1 MQIKPEQLIDIYENA
16 LSTKPNNSTIYS
28 KLAELYYAQGNLEAA
43 TKNYQQAVQIKP
55 ELELSNNILRRLML
69 AQTSNNDNDILY
81 NWVTADTESLYEHSN
96 ACEQI
101 CKGNLG
107 GVLIKQV
114 FSKEEI
120 ENARTKIKAKQN
132 KTNTTN
138 SWETTGISLTNVDGD
153 IERYFK
159 ESFIF
164 SLQLK
169 DIFANN
175 FETRLLS
182 IFNSI
187 SGSQKLELA
196 KTNDENKFIPGQ
208 IRILYPKKGGYKAH
222 NEYELFKYYKLHEH
236 LKPIVKEFEILSYFL
251 VIDKPKIG
259 GELILYDFLHEQTT
273 SGMRKNFYTN
283 QLDAYLGNFR
293 KQYINPDI
301 GDMVIFNGG
310 RIWHKVAD
318 FDGDKNRITVGGFLL
333 SSQDN
338 QKIYCVT

>member
-1 MQIKPEQLIDIYENA
+1 MQIKIEQLIDIYEKA
-16 LSTKPNNSTIYS
+16 LFTKPNNSTIYS
-28 KLAELYYAQGNLEAA
+28 KLAELYYALGNLEAA

-55 ELELSNNILRRLML
+55 ELELSNNILRRLMP
-69 AQTSNNDNDILY
+69 AKTSNKDNDILY
-81 NWVTADTESLYEHSN
+81 NWITTDTESFSEHSN

-107 GVLIKQV
+107 GLLIKQV

-120 ENARTKIKAKQN
+120 QNARIKIKAKQN
-132 KTNTTN
+132 KTNTTRY
-138 SWETTGISLTNVDGD
+138 WETIGISLTDVEGD
-153 IERYFK
+153 LERYFK

-164 SLQLK
+164 NLELK
-169 DIFANN
+169 DIFAHN
-175 FETRLLS
+175 FETKLFS
-182 IFNSI
+182 IFNNI

-208 IRILYPKKGGYKAH
+208 IRVLYPKKGGYKAH
-222 NEYELFKYYKLHEH
+222 NEHELFKYYKLYEH
-236 LKPIVKEFEILSYFL
+236 LKPIVNEFEILSYFL

-259 GELILYDFLHEQTT
+259 GELILYDFLQEQTT
-273 SGMRKNFYTN
+273 SGMRNFFYTD
-283 QLDAYLGNFR
+283 QLDAYLDNFR